1 MLTYW
6 IFACLLAEFSPA
18 YLLNFR
24 APTAKLN
31 LLNSRHKPANFRML
45 TYSIFASL
53 KMSFGASLLMVCR
66 RGPHW
71 KLTRRRTEE
80 AWSIS
85 SLTPRWHQNEMHRL
99 QMDWSYR
106 YEIGTSTNEYAS
118 NSIMKR
124 AILP

>member
-1 MLTYW
+1 
-6 IFACLLAEFSPA
+6 
-18 YLLNFR
+18 
-24 APTAKLN
+24 
-31 LLNSRHKPANFRML
+31 ML

-118 NSIMKR
+118 HRIMKR